1 MTWELYEV
9 WAEDEFGHEKLIETT
24 KSRKQAIDIARDAV
38 KNGYILSK
46 VWREVDEEDMDLVQ
60 TFKAG

>member
-9 WAEDEFGHEKLIETT
+9 WAEDEAGHEKLLETT

-38 KNGYILSK
+38 KTGYVLSK